1 MSAPHVPQGRPLIPL
16 HPLPPHP
23 VLGLQRPLQGPRELL
38 SKCSVQLRSQPRREE
53 RPSVLQPAIP
63 TQHPA
68 PWTEPIWL
76 KWLQIW
82 DALEASMGVSP
93 TLSASGRSAWGGR
106 ENGEKAQ
113 PAATE
118 GSVLS
123 PSNWDLLG
131 KGCGEVPPL
140 PSLGAPEPPCPSLHT
155 PWVCF
160 P

>member
-93 TLSASGRSAWGGR
+93 TLSASGRLAWGGR
-106 ENGEKAQ
+106 ENGEKGQ